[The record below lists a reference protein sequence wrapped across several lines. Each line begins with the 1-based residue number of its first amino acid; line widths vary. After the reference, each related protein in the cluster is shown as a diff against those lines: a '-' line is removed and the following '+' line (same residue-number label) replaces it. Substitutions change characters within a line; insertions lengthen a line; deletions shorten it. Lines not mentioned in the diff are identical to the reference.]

1 MRVSS
6 SEVIYSVV
14 RLFPEQDKRVQDGE
28 PDASVSVL
36 GCIQQKLTDFLKG
49 WCRPRSAGA
58 RDGDLNGQEQDSGPG
73 SRKYSQGHTTE
84 GSSQKPLYCCPGD
97 IYSRF
102 TASGE
107 SIHWAESP
115 PRLHQYML
123 KEDLVLIR

>member
-49 WCRPRSAGA
+49 WCRPTAA
-58 RDGDLNGQEQDSGPG
+58 DQQEQE
-73 SRKYSQGHTTE
+73 TE
-84 GSSQKPLYCCPGD
+84 
-97 IYSRF
+97 
-102 TASGE
+102 T
-107 SIHWAESP
+107 
-115 PRLHQYML
+115 
-123 KEDLVLIR
+123 